1 MAGRHVND
9 LLLDETTGKLSAEL
23 TLPEENKL

>member
-9 LLLDETTGKLSAEL
+9 LLLDETTGKISAEL